1 MIRVSPR
8 TPDTMPA
15 KPAKKPAAKKAVRRP
30 PAKRKPSVPTLA
42 VEVITAGRQG
52 TLAQRQAFASLVAT
66 GTSLRA
72 AYLAVRPDVE
82 PCTADDQGKRWAVE
96 MADEIA
102 RLRQTASHA
111 AALAHGVDA
120 AYLIGHAKAIL
131 ETPISKLGPDNI
143 YTKKYKVTETMT
155 DAGPKTTLEVEKDSP
170 LSAVQAMAKMIGADG
185 CLAPKADQ
193 ATGQPSDEQA
203 EQQAL
208 GRALARI
215 IGAGSP
221 IARRLADTKGT
232 AK

>member
-1 MIRVSPR
+1 MIHGSPR
-8 TPDTMPA
+8 TPDTMPP

-96 MADEIA
+96 MAEEIA

-111 AALAHGVDA
+111 AALAHGVTQ
-120 AYLIGHAKAIL
+120 AYLVGHVKAMF
-131 ETPISKLGPDNI
+131 ETPIGQITPDSI
-143 YTKKYKVTETMT
+143 YCKKHKVTTTST
-155 DAGPKTTLEVEKDSP
+155 DAGPKTTVEVEKDSP
-170 LSAVQAMAKMIGADG
+170 LAIAMA
-185 CLAPKADQ
+185 LAKLTGHAEPPPLAEKAE
-193 ATGQPSDEQA
+193 GQDA
-203 EQQAL
+203 EQEAERRVL
-208 GRALARI
+208 GRVLARI
-215 IGAGSP
+215 VTAGSP
-221 IARRLADTKGT
+221 IQRRVAEKSE
-232 AK
+232 KQI

>member
-1 MIRVSPR
+1 
-8 TPDTMPA
+8 MPP

-82 PCTADDQGKRWAVE
+82 PCTADDPGKRWAVE
-96 MADEIA
+96 MADEIP

-131 ETPISKLGPDNI
+131 ETPLGDITPQSI
-143 YTKKYKVTETMT
+143 YCKKYKITETMT
-155 DAGPKTTLEVEKDSP
+155 DAGPKTTIEVEKDAP
-170 LSAVQAMAKMIGADG
+170 LAAVQTMAKLTGLDGGAAA
-185 CLAPKADQ
+185 LAK
-193 ATGQPSDEQA
+193 EQ
-203 EQQAL
+203 EGKQQAQVDTL
-208 GRALARI
+208 KSFMGQL
-215 IGAGSP
+215 IGPGSP
-221 IARRLADTKGT
+221 IARHLA
-232 AK
+232 ARRAEA